1 MSAPLTP
8 AACVRTRISPAP
20 GSGSGCS
27 STLSASS
34 LIVTARTDRHPRTFP
49 STASAT
55 MAAMR
60 PGLRVAR
67 VLHGRWRRLAR
78 ADRERLEPL
87 ADDVKRRALDLR
99 GEADLEEAQRGLEEA
114 SRRLAAGITETAE
127 ADRDLTDADLRE
139 LREDLA
145 RELDRLASADIRA
158 SRAEG

>member
-1 MSAPLTP
+1 MP
-8 AACVRTRISPAP
+8 
-20 GSGSGCS
+20 
-27 STLSASS
+27 
-34 LIVTARTDRHPRTFP
+34 
-49 STASAT
+49 
-55 MAAMR
+55 AMR
-60 PGLRVAR
+60 APTPGLRVAR
-67 VLHGRWRRLAR
+67 VLHGRWRRLAT

-87 ADDVKRRALDLR
+87 ADDVKKRALDLR

-158 SRAEG
+158 SRAEGATRE